1 MVKRLAY
8 TFFVNKK
15 LCRPQCP
22 PVCIY
27 DQVFVLTKFSALW
40 WSHGCPLNLWFN
52 TCSSAFFT

>member
-40 WSHGCPLNLWFN
+40 
-52 TCSSAFFT
+52 